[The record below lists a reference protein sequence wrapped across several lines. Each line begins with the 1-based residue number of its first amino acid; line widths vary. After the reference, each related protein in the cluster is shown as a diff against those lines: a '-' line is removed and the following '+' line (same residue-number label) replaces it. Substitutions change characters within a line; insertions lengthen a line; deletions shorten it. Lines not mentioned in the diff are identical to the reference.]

1 MTRFVRLRIVVIAL
15 GIFTAFSGTMT
26 AQNSAVTTSLQFIHL
41 SPDPAT
47 SPIAVWAGVSIF
59 AGTVQFFPATSNISF
74 RGATPVI
81 SGVAGP
87 LGQISVAQFIGQS
100 LGANLTAVTN
110 TSATPT
116 IQGGQFSGL
125 VLSTGANIAFV
136 RGVIDPATFAVNPDG
151 KATRLTISVV
161 TDPAPVPSAS
171 TTRILFYQ
179 GVTDAPPLDVIIRE
193 TGDIVA
199 TQLAFDQ
206 VVAYNIPTGNY
217 TIDIYQSSPRTL
229 LRSYSAPL
237 QTLGYAGQR
246 VIISAS
252 GFLTPSLNRNGAA
265 FGLVAV
271 PNTESVAT
279 PTVFATAA
287 PPSAGNALPAI
298 SLQTIHASAD
308 PTLSPIAF
316 WLNTAPFGGAQF
328 FPISTNLAFR
338 TATPV
343 RTSISAGTLQVPI
356 AGNTGRPTDALITAI
371 TTGTL
376 PGAGII
382 RVPNYSFAPLANFTL
397 LEGVSDSTRFA
408 PNPIRRSI
416 RFQLRTLPDTATFVA
431 SSQTRLLVA
440 HSVTDAPDI
449 VLDVRDAL
457 GNTLGT
463 LGPLTYGL
471 TFVTTNLTIGNYT
484 LSMRPNGTNTVLGT
498 FSLNLLSENLG
509 GKRILLT
516 ATGFAN
522 PAQNLGGPGV
532 RILAAVNDSNG
543 RFFLLPGGFT
553 AVRQEQVAPQA
564 ASGMMLHIISPNPVR
579 DEATIRYDLSEA
591 KEIAMNIL
599 DTQGKTIWSAESR
612 FMPAGEHSLKLDA
625 SAFAQGAYLV
635 RLSDLQGNMAST
647 RLMIVR

>member
-1 MTRFVRLRIVVIAL
+1 LCMTRFVRLRIVVIAL

-47 SPIAVWAGVSIF
+47 SPIAVWAGVPF
-59 AGTVQFFPATSNISF
+59 FGTVQFFPATSNISF

-81 SGVAGP
+81 SGVASP

-100 LGANLTAVTN
+100 LGANLTAVSN
-110 TSATPT
+110 TSATPA

-136 RGVIDPATFAVNPDG
+136 RGVVDPTAFAANPDG
-151 KATRLTISVV
+151 KVTRLTISVV
-161 TDPAPVPSAS
+161 TDPAPVPAAS

-217 TIDIYQSSPRTL
+217 TIDVYQSSPRTL

-287 PPSAGNALPAI
+287 PPSAGNSLPAI

-316 WLNTAPFGGAQF
+316 WLNTTPFGGAQF

-343 RTSISAGTLQVPI
+343 RTSISAGTLQVPL
-356 AGNTGRPTDALITAI
+356 AGNTGRLTDALITSV
-371 TTGTL
+371 TSGTQ
-376 PGAGII
+376 PGVGII

-408 PNPIRRSI
+408 PNPIGRSI
-416 RFQLRTLPDTATFVA
+416 RFQLR
-431 SSQTRLLVA
+431 
-440 HSVTDAPDI
+440 
-449 VLDVRDAL
+449 
-457 GNTLGT
+457 T

-471 TFVTTNLTIGNYT
+471 TFVTTNLTVGNYT
-484 LSMRPNGTNTVLGT
+484 LSMRPNGTNAVLGT
-498 FSLNLLSENLG
+498 FSLNLQSENLG

-532 RILAAVNDSNG
+532 RILAAVNDSTG

-553 AVRQEQVAPQA
+553 AVRQEQGTPQT

-591 KEIAMNIL
+591 KEIAMTIL
-599 DTQGKTIWSAESR
+599 DTQGRTIWSAESR

-625 SAFAQGAYLV
+625 RTFAQGAYLV
-635 RLSDLQGNMAST
+635 RLSDTQGNMAST